1 MSRHVVRAR
10 AGESRANLYDEITD
24 KIITELEAGRVP
36 LGPALGNVVGEG
48 TPRRAQER
56 LDGPAV

>member
-24 KIITELEAGRVP
+24 KIITELEAGHVP
-36 LGPALGNVVGEG
+36 CPVLGNIVGEG
-48 TPRRAQER
+48 TPRHAQER
-56 LDGPAV
+56 FNGPAV